1 MRIALQELQSQLK
14 DANASSAALVQRL
27 QAEHQE
33 AVADLET
40 RMVELQDLQLRTDV
54 QDTEQENMLPPAQQT
69 LSDEARKTLQDRIA
83 VLEAANATLE
93 NALLSS
99 HDDQQPENHLT
110 RPLPTAAQDE
120 HGEPIDAELVA
131 RAPTSCRENLMV
143 CSIYCIMH
151 TCPTSPWCCLLLRL
165 HNCRRTVPAVI
176 LVKLCS
182 TGV

>member
-14 DANASSAALVQRL
+14 DVNASSAALVQSL

-33 AVADLET
+33 TVAHLET
-40 RMVELQDLQLRTDV
+40 RMVELQDLQLRTDAH
-54 QDTEQENMLPPAQQT
+54 DTDQENMGPPAQQT

-99 HDDQQPENHLT
+99 HDDQQPDTNLT
-110 RPLPTAAQDE
+110 RPSPTTAQGE
-120 HGEPIDAELVA
+120 HGEPVDAELGA
-131 RAPTSCRENLMV
+131 RAQTSCRENLMV

-151 TCPTSPWCCLLLRL
+151 TCPMDRRRHGPAYFCDSTIVDDETLL
-165 HNCRRTVPAVI
+165 
-176 LVKLCS
+176 
-182 TGV
+182 